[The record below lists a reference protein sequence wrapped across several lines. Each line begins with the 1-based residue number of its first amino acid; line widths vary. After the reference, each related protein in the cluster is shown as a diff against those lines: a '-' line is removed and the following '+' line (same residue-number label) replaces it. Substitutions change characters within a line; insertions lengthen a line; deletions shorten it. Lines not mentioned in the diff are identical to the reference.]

1 MTATGKES
9 RRVSEFFLAVLEG
22 SGWYTPNY
30 DMAEPMIWGR
40 GKGCDFLNTPCV
52 SMSNG
57 QIQTK
62 FPDHYCNDLRDSDCT
77 FTGFSIGFCGT
88 EQNVVNTSMPS
99 AFNYFGNFSEMI
111 DGFADNCPYY
121 YGYSDLNCLD
131 PEDDV
136 RALID
141 GEFFGPKS
149 MCFTGTLRKNSAY
162 TSKRVYCF
170 KQSVSFVFSTSI

>member
-9 RRVSEFFLAVLEG
+9 RRVSEFFLAALEG

-30 DMAEPMIWGR
+30 DMAEPLFWGK

-52 SMSNG
+52 TKVNG

-62 FPDHYCNDLRDSDCT
+62 FPDHYCTDLEDTECT
-77 FTGFSIGFCGT
+77 FTGYSIGFCGT
-88 EQNVVNTSMPS
+88 ESDNKNTSIHS
-99 AFNYFGNFSEMI
+99 AFNYFGDGREMI

-121 YGYSDLNCLD
+121 YAYSNLNCLD
-131 PEDDV
+131 PNDGI

-141 GEFFGPKS
+141 AEKWGRKS
-149 MCFTGTLRKNSAY
+149 MCFSGTLKKREAY
-162 TSKRVYCF
+162 PSKRSYCF
-170 KQSVSFVFSTSI
+170 PQNVI

>member
-30 DMAEPMIWGR
+30 EMAEPMFWGK
-40 GKGCDFLNTPCV
+40 GKGCAFLTSPCM
-52 SMSNG
+52 SASNG
-57 QIQTK
+57 QFVTQ
-62 FPDHYCNDLRDSDCT
+62 FPDHYCTELRESDCT

-88 EQNVVNTSMPS
+88 DQNVANTSMPP
-99 AFNYFGNFSEMI
+99 AFNYFGNFTEMV

-131 PEDDV
+131 PNDQV
-136 RALID
+136 RALLD
-141 GEFFGPKS
+141 GEVFGSQS
-149 MCFTGTLRKNSAY
+149 MCFSGTLKKKAAY
-162 TSKRVYCF
+162 KSKRLYCL
-170 KQSVSFVFSTSI
+170 KQSVSD